1 MTYEQILGGRKS
13 ITIIEADNA
22 RGFDGFK
29 ISYSPGTVTIGA
41 LKQLSEADS
50 LDTLV
55 LGLLMHDLQWNL
67 TDNSG
72 EAVGVT
78 KDSLEA
84 VPLPILKMVSEAITG
99 EESPKATNADASQ
112 TSS

>member
-13 ITIIEADNA
+13 ITIIEADKA
-22 RGFDGFK
+22 KGFDGFK
-29 ISYSPGTVTIGA
+29 ISYSPGSVTIGS

-67 TDNSG
+67 KDNDG
-72 EAVGVT
+72 KAVEAT
-78 KDSLEA
+78 KEALEA
-84 VPLPILKMVSEAITG
+84 VPLPILKMVSEAITE
-99 EESPKATNADASQ
+99 EESPKETNAEASPI
-112 TSS
+112 SS